1 MRFYT
6 INKSET
12 AIYHELFE
20 TNRSIVFLQ
29 SFFATNVRWI
39 LLVHCPKTNLNLC
52 IQTEPAWAG
61 ADATLCLRLLLIFTF
76 YSLYLYLAQKPDIY
90 GYVRNTVYSTSAPSA
105 FMWTVYKFPKS
116 CRYYCIVY
124 TVYLPSAW
132 ITFTNCSLFLPAA
145 NLFYSLWK
153 CINFLYNLN
162 FQPYC
167 ISHLEKVKYFRLFFY
182 WTFNFFF
189 CFTGFISLKDRT

>member
-61 ADATLCLRLLLIFTF
+61 ADATLCLRLLLIQYLHFTVCICIW
-76 YSLYLYLAQKPDIY
+76 P
-90 GYVRNTVYSTSAPSA
+90 RNLTYTVMLRKRYTSAPSA

-116 CRYYCIVY
+116 CRYYCILY

-167 ISHLEKVKYFRLFFY
+167 ISHLEKVKYFRLFFLL
-182 WTFNFFF
+182 N
-189 CFTGFISLKDRT
+189 I

>member
-29 SFFATNVRWI
+29 SVFATNVRWI
-39 LLVHCPKTNLNLC
+39 LLVPCPKTNLNIC

-61 ADATLCLRLLLIFTF
+61 ADATLCLRILLIFTF

-90 GYVRNTVYSTSAPSA
+90 GYVRNTVYICSIGFYVDSVQISQIL
-105 FMWTVYKFPKS
+105 WLL
-116 CRYYCIVY
+116 VY
-124 TVYLPSAW
+124 TVYCIP
-132 ITFTNCSLFLPAA
+132 TVSLN
-145 NLFYSLWK
+145 NLYKLQLIFAG
-153 CINFLYNLN
+153 C
-162 FQPYC
+162 QP
-167 ISHLEKVKYFRLFFY
+167 FLFFMKMY
-182 WTFNFFF
+182 KL
-189 CFTGFISLKDRT
+189 FI

>member
-90 GYVRNTVYSTSAPSA
+90 GYVTNTVYICSIGFYEDSVQISQIL
-105 FMWTVYKFPKS
+105 WLLL
-116 CRYYCIVY
+116 Y

-167 ISHLEKVKYFRLFFY
+167 ISHLEKVKYFRLFFLL
-182 WTFNFFF
+182 N
-189 CFTGFISLKDRT
+189 I

>member
-90 GYVRNTVYSTSAPSA
+90 GYVRNTVYICSIGFYVDSVQISQIL
-105 FMWTVYKFPKS
+105 S
-116 CRYYCIVY
+116 LLLY

-162 FQPYC
+162 FQPLLH
-167 ISHLEKVKYFRLFFY
+167 IPFGEGEIF
-182 WTFNFFF
+182 
-189 CFTGFISLKDRT
+189 

>member
-1 MRFYT
+1 MSCLKP
-6 INKSET
+6 IG
-12 AIYHELFE
+12 
-20 TNRSIVFLQ
+20 Q
-29 SFFATNVRWI
+29 SFSYKVSSRRMFVEYYSYTVPKLIWI
-39 LLVHCPKTNLNLC
+39 SAYKLSLPGLEQMRHCVYAFC
-52 IQTEPAWAG
+52 
-61 ADATLCLRLLLIFTF
+61 
-76 YSLYLYLAQKPDIY
+76 LYLHFTVCICIWP
-90 GYVRNTVYSTSAPSA
+90 RNLTYTVMLGIRYTSAPSA

-116 CRYYCIVY
+116 CRYYCILY